1 MTGST
6 ERHPAPA
13 SSTSDPASATGT
25 PPTPTADEA
34 RAAEQVFGS
43 RVDLAQRYVEH
54 LATSGIERGLL
65 GPREVPRLWE
75 RHVLNCA
82 VIGELIPFGV
92 HVADV
97 GSGAGLPGLALAI
110 ARPDLRIELIEP
122 LERRVQWL
130 GEVIEDLGLEQV
142 RVHRDRAENVAG
154 SIDVDVV
161 TSRAVSALSTLVPWS
176 MPLLHGSG
184 RMLAIKGRSAAD
196 EIAKA
201 EKAIRRAGGVD
212 PRVLTA
218 GQDLLPVPTTVVAI
232 DAAPSRDRSTA
243 ARR

>member
-1 MTGST
+1 MTGPADRRAAADPSSVPSAP
-6 ERHPAPA
+6 PAP
-13 SSTSDPASATGT
+13 
-25 PPTPTADEA
+25 TAEEA

-43 RVDLAQRYVEH
+43 HVELAERYIAH

-82 VIGELIPFGV
+82 VLGELIPADLR
-92 HVADV
+92 VADI
-97 GSGAGLPGLALAI
+97 GSGAGLPGVALAI

-130 GEVIEDLGLEQV
+130 GEVIEDLRLAQV
-142 RVHRDRAENVAG
+142 SVHRDRAENVAET
-154 SIDVDVV
+154 IDVDVV
-161 TSRAVSALSTLVPWS
+161 TSRAVSALTTLVPWS

-184 RMLAIKGRSAAD
+184 RMLAIKGRSAAE
-196 EIAKA
+196 EIARA
-201 EKAIRRAGGVD
+201 EKAIRRAGGAN

-218 GQDLLPVPTTVVAI
+218 GEGLLPVPTTVVSV
-232 DAAPSRDRSTA
+232 DAVPGRAPSTR